1 MATREATFGPVD
13 VVVEGHVGL
22 LLMNSPQTM
31 NTLDLAM
38 LGALESALGDLESDP
53 KVRVIVVTGAD
64 DKTFMAGGNIAEMN
78 RHQALDYYQ
87 EFSLVVHRVFR
98 RFEQCAKPTIAA
110 VNGWALGGGAEFML
124 CLDIRL
130 VAREA
135 QLGLPEIK
143 LGIFPGG
150 GGTQRLIRQIPL
162 CQAKLLMFAGD
173 KVTAEEA
180 YRVGLINQ
188 VVERD
193 ALRAEAMALA
203 GRLAE
208 KSPTAMR
215 LLKRCVAE
223 GAEMPLAGALAHE
236 AALISLTFDTKDA
249 HESMSAFL
257 EKRIPTI
264 TGG

>member
-1 MATREATFGPVD
+1 MATRETTFGPVNT
-13 VVVEGHVGL
+13 VVDGHVGL
-22 LLMNSPQTM
+22 LVMNSPQTM
-31 NTLDLAM
+31 NTLDLTM
-38 LGALESALGDLESDP
+38 LGALETALGNLESDP
-53 KVRVIVVTGAD
+53 EVRVIVVTGAD
-64 DKTFMAGGNIAEMN
+64 DRTFMAGGNIAAMN
-78 RHQALDYYQ
+78 RHQAIDYYQ
-87 EFSLVVHRVFR
+87 DFSLVVHRVFR

-130 VAREA
+130 VAKEA
-135 QLGLPEIK
+135 QIGLPEIN

-173 KVTAEEA
+173 RVTAEEA

-188 VVERD
+188 VVDRD
-193 ALRAEAMALA
+193 ALRSEAMALA
-203 GRLAE
+203 ARLAE

-236 AALISLTFDTKDA
+236 AALIALTFDTKDA
-249 HESMSAFL
+249 HECMSAFL
-257 EKRIPTI
+257 EKRPPVV
-264 TGG
+264 TGN